1 MKSVINIDDGQV
13 FTADFVF
20 QQMMAQSR
28 RIDRAE
34 MIAKTA
40 LLVAMASMVAA
51 IITLLLRS

>member
-1 MKSVINIDDGQV
+1 MKSVINIDDDQV

>member
-1 MKSVINIDDGQV
+1 MKSVINIDDDQV

-34 MIAKTA
+34 MIANMA